1 VGRGFALAALVL
13 IRGGLAFAQGSVRAA
28 IDSIWSSIG

>member
-1 VGRGFALAALVL
+1 LAALVL
-13 IRGGLAFAQGSVRAA
+13 ILGGFAFAQGSVRAA